1 MPDKSSWIVGVLCL
15 GLFVGSRCSSGRPQ
29 IAPDTAAIVHQS
41 EIKIAEVE
49 KVFQNRIKQ
58 TSQAPAGEEA
68 TTLKLN
74 ILSQLIMDEILM
86 GRASKE
92 NLTASEAEVNAKFT
106 DFKKNYSEEKFQ
118 QFLKDQGMTVDDIR
132 KELLKNATIEKLYN
146 KEITSKISVA
156 ESEIR
161 DYFSKNR
168 ANYNLPERWH
178 VMHIL
183 VTPWPDPQ
191 INNAKNDDAKTDEA
205 ARQKVQNLLQRIVN
219 GEDFAAVARDY
230 SEDSST
236 APMGGDLRL
245 LSAEQLNALDPKSPF
260 AKAVQ
265 SLKAGETFRS
275 VIVTKYGYHIVK
287 LVEKEAAGQHDLTD
301 PKVQSETRQAIF
313 ARKEALLKTAFLET
327 ARNETTVRNLLAEK
341 ILTDMGG
348 SASVA
353 VAK

>member
-1 MPDKSSWIVGVLCL
+1 VLNKSIWMVGIAWL
-15 GLFVGSRCSSGRPQ
+15 GSFSCSSGPK
-29 IAPDTAAIVHQS
+29 IAPDTAAMVNHS
-41 EIKIAEVE
+41 EIKSSEVE

-58 TSQAPAGEEA
+58 ASQTPAAEEA
-68 TTLKLN
+68 ATLKLN

-86 GRASKE
+86 ERASKD
-92 NLTASEAEVNAKFT
+92 NLTASDTEVNAKFT
-106 DFKKNYSEEKFQ
+106 DFKKNYTEEKFQ
-118 QFLKDQGMTVDDIR
+118 QFLKDQGMTVDDIK

-156 ESEIR
+156 EAEITN
-161 DYFSKNR
+161 YFSKNR

-178 VMHIL
+178 VMHVL

-191 INNAKNDDAKTDEA
+191 INNTKNDDAKTDEA
-205 ARQKVQNLLQRIVN
+205 AREKVQNLLHRILN

-245 LSAEQLNALDPKSPF
+245 LSAEQLDALDPKSPF
-260 AKAVQ
+260 AKAVL
-265 SLKAGETFRS
+265 SLKAGETFGN

-301 PKVQSETRQAIF
+301 PKVQSEIRQAIF
-313 ARKEALLKTAFLET
+313 ARKEALLKAAFLEM
-327 ARNETTVRNLLAEK
+327 ARNEATVRNLLAEK
-341 ILTDMGG
+341 ILAEPGSSTST
-348 SASVA
+348 SAS
-353 VAK
+353 K

>member
-1 MPDKSSWIVGVLCL
+1 V
-15 GLFVGSRCSSGRPQ
+15 
-29 IAPDTAAIVHQS
+29 A
-41 EIKIAEVE
+41 
-49 KVFQNRIKQ
+49 
-58 TSQAPAGEEA
+58 
-68 TTLKLN
+68 
-74 ILSQLIMDEILM
+74 
-86 GRASKE
+86 
-92 NLTASEAEVNAKFT
+92 EAE
-106 DFKKNYSEEKFQ
+106 
-118 QFLKDQGMTVDDIR
+118 
-132 KELLKNATIEKLYN
+132 
-146 KEITSKISVA
+146 IT
-156 ESEIR
+156 

-191 INNAKNDDAKTDEA
+191 INNAKNDDVKTDEA
-205 ARQKVQNLLQRIVN
+205 ARPKVQNLLQRIVK

-245 LSAEQLNALDPKSPF
+245 LSAEQLDALDPKSAF

-301 PKVQSETRQAIF
+301 LKVQSEIRQAIF
-313 ARKEALLKTAFLET
+313 ARKEALLKAAFLET
-327 ARNETTVRNLLAEK
+327 VRNEATVRNLLAEK
-341 ILTDMGG
+341 ILTDTGS

-353 VAK
+353 VSK